1 MGGPSRS
8 SPPRLGRVCITAGE
22 LGGLGLLEEK
32 RVGHVAGK
40 LGGLA
45 LLVEK
50 CVGHVAGQTLGFGR
64 CVGHVA
70 GQPPCWVCLLSQV
83 HAQVV

>member
-1 MGGPSRS
+1 MY
-8 SPPRLGRVCITAGE
+8 ITAGK
-22 LGGLGLLEEK
+22 LGGLALLEEK

-70 GQPPCWVCLLSQV
+70 GQLPRWVSLLSQV
-83 HAQVV
+83 HTQVM